1 MLRDGAGTMPSLISG
16 RCLLAV
22 GVLTGL
28 ACAAANAQTAAQ
40 HNEAPPDFSSNLAGW
55 VAIDPDFVPVP
66 GKPGPVTNNPAFPY
80 VTNGAARRT
89 GTQPTFRVADLANP
103 NVKPWAKEIMKRE
116 NDKVLAGGV
125 AFTARSSCLP
135 SGVPDFLMYPVAEP
149 IYFLQTPK
157 QVTMIFAGDA
167 QVRRIYFD
175 VPHTANPKPS
185 WYGESV
191 GHYEGDTLII
201 DTIAMNT
208 KSYVDHYRTPHTE
221 KLHVVERWK
230 LVNASTLE
238 VVFTVDD
245 PDTFDKPWSARYT
258 YRRIERPMVYEEVCA
273 ENNTPLFDYHTP
285 AADKPDF

>member
-1 MLRDGAGTMPSLISG
+1 MPSLMSAS
-16 RCLLAV
+16 LAI

-28 ACAAANAQTAAQ
+28 ACVTANAQTAAQ
-40 HNEAPPDFSSNLAGW
+40 HNEAAPDFSSNLAGW

-66 GKPGPVTNNPAFPY
+66 GAVGPITSDPAHPY
-80 VTNGAARRT
+80 VTNATARRT
-89 GTQPTFRVADLANP
+89 GVQPTFRVADLTNP

-167 QVRRIYFD
+167 QVRRIYLD
-175 VPHTANPKPS
+175 VPHTASPKPS

-191 GHYEGDTLII
+191 GHYDGDSLVI
-201 DTIAMNT
+201 DTVGMNT

-230 LVNASTLE
+230 LVSPATLE
-238 VVFTVDD
+238 VVLTVED
-245 PDTFDKPWSARYT
+245 PGTFEKPWTARYT
-258 YRRIERPMVYEEVCA
+258 YRRIERPIVYEEVCA

-285 AADKPDF
+285 TADKPDF